1 MADSKISALT
11 NYTTPASTDVLAI
24 VDIGGGTVTKKIT
37 WGNLFTSPTLITPA
51 LGTPVSGVMTNV
63 TGLPTAGLVNNAVTN
78 AKAAQMA
85 TKTYKGRTS
94 ALTGDAEDVAVATL
108 KTDLVLVKGDV
119 GLGSVDN
126 TTDAGKP
133 VSTAQQTAL
142 DLKANLASPTFTG
155 TVVLPNSQILTTPVF
170 TGLPTGTGVASAATV
185 STLVARDANANISA
199 DSVLQGYTT
208 TVTAAG
214 TTTLTV
220 DSTYLQFFT
229 GSTTQTLTLP
239 VATTLVLG
247 QQFYIRN
254 NSTGAVTINSSGA
267 NVVRILAG
275 NTRAI
280 ATCILA
286 SGTTAASWSVMYV
299 GISITDGKI
308 LTASNTLTLAGTDAT
323 TMTFPTTSA
332 TIART
337 DAAQTFTGVQTFVAP
352 ILGTPTSVTLT
363 NATGL
368 PIAGL
373 VNSTSAA
380 LGLGTIELGH
390 ATDTTIARS
399 SAGVATIEG
408 VRIDTVATTTEVS
421 NATPAPAITATRHT
435 HTITA
440 LAAAAT
446 FGVPTSSIA
455 LTDDNTL
462 LIRIKDNATARAL
475 VWNAIFRA
483 SSDLALPSTTVVS
496 KTLYLGFKY
505 NVADTKW
512 DLLSLLNNI

>member
-1 MADSKISALT
+1 MADSKISTLT
-11 NYTTPASTDVLAI
+11 NYTTPASTDVLVI

-155 TVVLPNSQILTTPVF
+155 TVVLPNSQALVTPV
-170 TGLPTGTGVASAATV
+170 
-185 STLVARDANANISA
+185 
-199 DSVLQGYTT
+199 
-208 TVTAAG
+208 
-214 TTTLTV
+214 
-220 DSTYLQFFT
+220 
-229 GSTTQTLTLP
+229 
-239 VATTLVLG
+239 
-247 QQFYIRN
+247 
-254 NSTGAVTINSSGA
+254 
-267 NVVRILAG
+267 
-275 NTRAI
+275 
-280 ATCILA
+280 
-286 SGTTAASWSVMYV
+286 
-299 GISITDGKI
+299 
-308 LTASNTLTLAGTDAT
+308 
-323 TMTFPTTSA
+323 
-332 TIART
+332 
-337 DAAQTFTGVQTFVAP
+337 
-352 ILGTPTSVTLT
+352 LGTPTSVTLT

-455 LTDDNTL
+455 LTDDNIL